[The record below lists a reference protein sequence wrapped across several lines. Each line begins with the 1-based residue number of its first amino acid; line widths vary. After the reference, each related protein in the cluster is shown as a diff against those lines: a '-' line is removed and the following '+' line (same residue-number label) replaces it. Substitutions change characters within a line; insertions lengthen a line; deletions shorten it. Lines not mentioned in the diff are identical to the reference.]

1 MNKTI
6 AKIGYAL
13 ITSTAEESYK
23 YDPVTYL
30 ETKTAGGRKVTAS
43 PKGDS
48 KDIYAD
54 GVVAVSMNK
63 NSGYEIDVETLAI
76 IDKVEKAWLGCGIME
91 DGSVIEIDDGK
102 ELPRMAL
109 VIAQE
114 RYNAATKYE
123 VDVYYNAIVTTRPNR
138 NGKTAEGS
146 VADPDFPTYKFTATP
161 RDDNKLIRQ
170 TFYVDTLPTTIETPS
185 AAEIAKALGAET
197 ASDSIGS

>member
-6 AKIGYAL
+6 AKIGYAP
-13 ITSTAEESYK
+13 ITSTVENPYSYGA
-23 YDPVTYL
+23 VTYL

-54 GVVAVSMNK
+54 GIVAVSLNK
-63 NSGYEIDVETLAI
+63 NSGYEIDIETLAI

-114 RYNAATKYE
+114 RYNAAAKYE

-170 TFYVDTLPTTIETPS
+170 TFYVDTLPTTIETPTD
-185 AAEIAKALGAET
+185 AEIEKALSTKTVSESA
-197 ASDSIGS
+197 D